1 MLMAG
6 PIRDAARV
14 TRRSLTLVLLVTTAA
29 AAATSLGQSPP
40 PGPAPSEPDPAAVQ
54 AELRALVEHL
64 DSEILQQRLDA
75 AKSLRERPEF
85 NLKTIEGVLRTAALS
100 PEQHRQ
106 LVSVAWE
113 RFKSEP
119 RPAMGISSNYNQRGA
134 VVQFVT
140 PGFPATQVLRA
151 GDRIEVAEGVKLDEF
166 DTLRHVILSRD
177 PGDEMALSILRDGVV
192 MNVKV
197 TLGRVEDLRGQA
209 LMEISLVNAF
219 RQFRARDYLERG
231 GSEPIDSGLSAEA
244 WTLTETIAPE
254 LSEVAYID
262 HGETDGTQS
271 PMPVVAGGEPRGTL
285 MNARAMRLNARMDD
299 AEVELRMLNGFRQQL
314 ERDIEAARVRLA
326 DPDLNEATRDTLRA
340 LNARNE
346 RHLVI
351 YRDLI
356 RQRTEQ
362 QRRGR

>member
-1 MLMAG
+1 MRGSFRGAALTAWLAVGLMAPAG
-6 PIRDAARV
+6 MAQLQPSDAI
-14 TRRSLTLVLLVTTAA
+14 
-29 AAATSLGQSPP
+29 P
-40 PGPAPSEPDPAAVQ
+40 PAPQADPAATL
-54 AELRALVEHL
+54 AELKQVVANL
-64 DSEILQQRLDA
+64 DSEVLQQRLDA
-75 AKSLRERPEF
+75 ARSLREGPRF
-85 NLKTIEGVLRTAALS
+85 GLKTIEGVLRTAELS

-140 PGFPATQVLRA
+140 PGFPAQQVLKS
-151 GDRIEVAEGVKLDEF
+151 GDRIEVADGVKLDEF

-177 PGDEMALSILRDGVV
+177 PGDEMALTILRDGATL
-192 MNVKV
+192 NVKV
-197 TLGRVEDLRGQA
+197 TLGRLEDLRGQA
-209 LMEISLVNAF
+209 LTELSLVTAF
-219 RQFRARDYLERG
+219 RLFRARDYLDLRG
-231 GSEPIDSGLSAEA
+231 GEGGEEPLASGLSAEA
-244 WTLTETIAPE
+244 WAMTDAIPPETAD
-254 LSEVAYID
+254 LVYID

-271 PMPVVAGGEPRGTL
+271 PMPVVAGGEPRGVL
-285 MNARAMRLNARMDD
+285 LNNRAMRLNARMDD

-314 ERDIEAARVRLA
+314 ERDIESGKAKLA
-326 DPDLNEATRDTLRA
+326 DPTLPEGTKDALRA

-362 QRRGR
+362 QRGRR